1 MLLKRFI
8 TVAVCLTAL
17 VCMTPQSR
25 ADDPSY
31 TSGTIDTPGDTVTA
45 GAQIRISG
53 SFTKSFLGP
62 YSD

>member
-1 MLLKRFI
+1 MLSKLF
-8 TVAVCLTAL
+8 TVIVCLSAL
-17 VCMTPQSR
+17 LCMTSHSR

-53 SFTKSFLGP
+53 SFTKSFTGP